1 MSQDHVESAV
11 LSYDPELLKTIEQ
24 IGIARF
30 VGRINAGVIPAEQGY
45 AAVEHFVSHAK
56 ERPFVSKV
64 AHMVLGRVDSYA
76 LR

>member
-1 MSQDHVESAV
+1 MNQNHAESAG
-11 LSYDPELLKTIEQ
+11 LGYDPELLQTIEQ

-30 VGRINAGVIPAEQGY
+30 VGRINAGVIPTEQGY

-56 ERPFVSKV
+56 ERPFASKV

>member
-1 MSQDHVESAV
+1 MSQCHVESVA
-11 LSYDPELLKTIEQ
+11 LAPDPELLRTIEE

-30 VGRINAGVIPAEQGY
+30 VGRINAGIIPADQGY